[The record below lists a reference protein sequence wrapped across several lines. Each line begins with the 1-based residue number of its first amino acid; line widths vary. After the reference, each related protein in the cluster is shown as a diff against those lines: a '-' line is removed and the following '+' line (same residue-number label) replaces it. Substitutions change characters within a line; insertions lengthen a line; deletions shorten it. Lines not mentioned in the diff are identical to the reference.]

1 VSLFT
6 SASRRLTHRHAAS
19 RATRRPCVRLQR
31 APSHPCSGARYRGGA
46 VPLLPRAQAARRG
59 TMCCAVAHGTCTV
72 LPAAALP
79 LRSPSS
85 GGRAQQ
91 QRLDITTKTK
101 QMSFHVQ
108 VACLPQNFV
117 WSTWYSVLQVPLGQM
132 WWESHHV
139 FVVARHC
146 RDVHLC
152 CMKWPRH
159 CHKIVIAVAR
169 LTPPFCVYVYFLRP
183 KISVIL
189 SRRRVKQ
196 F

>member
-1 VSLFT
+1 MAWYGVRAIAWNVYWWKSIEFRSFEVANKVSLFT

-72 LPAAALP
+72 LAAAALP

-91 QRLDITTKTK
+91 QRLDITVKTK

-132 WWESHHV
+132 WWVSSRFCCGKTLSWCS
-139 FVVARHC
+139 FVVYEMA
-146 RDVHLC
+146 
-152 CMKWPRH
+152 P
-159 CHKIVIAVAR
+159 
-169 LTPPFCVYVYFLRP
+169 
-183 KISVIL
+183 SL
-189 SRRRVKQ
+189 S
-196 F
+196 